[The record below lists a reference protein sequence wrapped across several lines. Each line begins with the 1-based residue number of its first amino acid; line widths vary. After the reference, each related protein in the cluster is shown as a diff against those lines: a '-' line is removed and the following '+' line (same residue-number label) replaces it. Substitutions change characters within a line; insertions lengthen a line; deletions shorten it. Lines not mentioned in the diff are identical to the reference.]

1 MVKEKN
7 IIDLSVTELKAV
19 CFDLDQEIKLKQNQF
34 SQVVR
39 VLQDKIQKENEANE
53 VNDNGADKK

>member
-39 VLQDKIQKENEANE
+39 VLQDKIQKENEVKE
-53 VNDNGADKK
+53 VKDNGADKK

>member
-53 VNDNGADKK
+53 VKEDGSKKE

>member
-7 IIDLSVTELKAV
+7 IMELSIIELKAV

-34 SQVVR
+34 SQVAR
-39 VLQDKIQKENEANE
+39 VLQEKLQKENEVKE
-53 VNDNGADKK
+53 VSEDGADKK

>member
-53 VNDNGADKK
+53 VKDNGADKK